1 MSEQPALPPGLQVF
15 EARVYFDSKTGDVIS
30 AHQVVGPPGESLSS
44 EEVQNEL
51 NDFEKSL
58 RQRHPSL
65 DFLVVDPE
73 DLKESERG
81 MKVDID
87 TKSIVWPTDDGS

>member
-1 MSEQPALPPGLQVF
+1 VSNQHCRLGFRYLKRASISTPKL
-15 EARVYFDSKTGDVIS
+15 GDVIS